1 VLIPTAAGNIRDP
14 GGAGTVDMNWGCVAH
29 SNEVRP
35 NTIVF
40 QPVNCIQ
47 IRLVDRAGALLVVE
61 IEEEPA
67 GYESLASKGHLRSV
81 DLKHDTCQNRP
92 SRLQLEASVWS
103 KTVFGAS
110 EVW

>member
-1 VLIPTAAGNIRDP
+1 
-14 GGAGTVDMNWGCVAH
+14 MNWGCVAH

-35 NTIVF
+35 NTTVF
-40 QPVNCIQ
+40 RPANCIQ
-47 IRLVDRAGALLVVE
+47 TRLVDMAGGLPVVE
-61 IEEEPA
+61 TGEERA

-92 SRLQLEASVWS
+92 SRSQLEVSVWS